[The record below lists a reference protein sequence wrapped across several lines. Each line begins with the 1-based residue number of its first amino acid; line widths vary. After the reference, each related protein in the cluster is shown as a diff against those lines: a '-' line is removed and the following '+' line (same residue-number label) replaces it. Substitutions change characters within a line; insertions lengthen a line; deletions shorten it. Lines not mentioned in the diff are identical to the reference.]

1 MLCISWS
8 RESILGTLAA
18 LRRPNRPKRSS
29 ADIGT
34 IFPVDI
40 QFIIFSILFGF
51 SLLLR
56 LNINKILHY
65 MVVLR
70 FNGFAPCAC

>member
-8 RESILGTLAA
+8 RESILVTLAA
-18 LRRPNRPKRSS
+18 LRRPKRPKRSS

-34 IFPVDI
+34 IPVDI

-56 LNINKILHY
+56 LNIN
-65 MVVLR
+65 
-70 FNGFAPCAC
+70 